1 MKYLFGP
8 VNSRRLGLSLGID
21 LVPFKTCSLNCIY
34 CECGETTNLTSKIE
48 EYVPVDQVILEIENY
63 LSSNPK
69 LDMIT
74 FSGSGEPTLHNGIGH
89 IIDYIKG
96 NFPEYKITVL
106 TNGTLLFIESVRKS
120 ILNAD
125 IVIPSLDAV
134 SEEMFN
140 KINRPVFGTNPERL
154 VQGLIDFSQQ
164 FEGKIILEIFIIS
177 ELNDDELELK
187 KIRDACLKISPDL
200 IQLNHLDRPGAEDW
214 VESPSEQELKYIKSY
229 LKPLNVE
236 IVGEPSSDI
245 SAIIEIKNSEDAV
258 LSTLM
263 RRPSTIQDLSVTLD
277 IRVSELTK
285 IIGNLLASDKIE
297 KERSGR
303 GSFYKLKR

>member
-1 MKYLFGP
+1 
-8 VNSRRLGLSLGID
+8 
-21 LVPFKTCSLNCIY
+21 
-34 CECGETTNLTSKIE
+34 
-48 EYVPVDQVILEIENY
+48 
-63 LSSNPK
+63 
-69 LDMIT
+69 MIT

-89 IIDYIKG
+89 IIDYIKE

-140 KINRPVFGTNPERL
+140 KINRPVIGTNPERF

-214 VESPSEQELKYIKSY
+214 GHGCS
-229 LKPLNVE
+229 
-236 IVGEPSSDI
+236 
-245 SAIIEIKNSEDAV
+245 
-258 LSTLM
+258 
-263 RRPSTIQDLSVTLD
+263 R
-277 IRVSELTK
+277 
-285 IIGNLLASDKIE
+285 
-297 KERSGR
+297 
-303 GSFYKLKR
+303 